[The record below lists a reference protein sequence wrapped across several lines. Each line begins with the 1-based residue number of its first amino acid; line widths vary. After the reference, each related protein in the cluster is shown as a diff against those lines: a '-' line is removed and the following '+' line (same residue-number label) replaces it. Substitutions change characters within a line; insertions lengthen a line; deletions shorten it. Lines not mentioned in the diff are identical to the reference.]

1 MEKLKKRYY
10 LLDNLK
16 VILIFFV
23 VFGHV
28 IEYYINDNSILMTL
42 YIFIYI
48 FHMPLFIF
56 ISGYLSKNFY
66 KMKRKAIRNLLIP
79 YIIFNMIWYTAVYI
93 GTRRAM
99 FSVLYPGWT
108 LWYLLSLFFWRIT
121 LKYLIKFKH
130 ILLLSFIA
138 GVLVGLIPSIGSILS
153 ISRTIV
159 FLPFFLLGYYTTEE
173 HLEKIKSFKS
183 EYAITGILVFLL
195 IAIYIVKN
203 DLFNYK
209 FLYNSYS
216 YNALEVSL
224 FEGTIF
230 RIFLYFGAII
240 FSICVINL
248 VPRKEQFFSK
258 IGKST
263 MNIYVFH
270 IYLVMLVY
278 FFIPKWNIGL
288 LQNILILI
296 SPFIIIFILSRKKIN
311 KVYDGLF
318 YPVNISIDTG
328 KKSIKKYK
336 KINKKAH

>member
-93 GTRRAM
+93 GTRKAM

-258 IGKST
+258 IGKAT

>member
-173 HLEKIKSFKS
+173 DLEKIKSFKS

-195 IAIYIVKN
+195 VAIYIVKN

-258 IGKST
+258 IGKAT

>member
-121 LKYLIKFKH
+121 LKYLIKFNH

-195 IAIYIVKN
+195 VAIYIVKN

-258 IGKST
+258 IGKAT

>member
-66 KMKRKAIRNLLIP
+66 RMKRKAIRNLLIP

-195 IAIYIVKN
+195 VAIYIVKN

-258 IGKST
+258 IGKAT

>member
-1 MEKLKKRYY
+1 
-10 LLDNLK
+10 LK

-195 IAIYIVKN
+195 VAIYIVKN

-258 IGKST
+258 IGKAT

>member
-159 FLPFFLLGYYTTEE
+159 FLPFFLLGYYATEE

-195 IAIYIVKN
+195 VAIYIVKN

-258 IGKST
+258 IGKAT

>member
-28 IEYYINDNSILMTL
+28 IEYYINENSILMTL

-48 FHMPLFIF
+48 FLMPLFIF

-159 FLPFFLLGYYTTEE
+159 FLPFFLLGYYATEE

-195 IAIYIVKN
+195 VAIYIVKN

-258 IGKST
+258 IGKAT

-336 KINKKAH
+336 KINNKAH

>member
-195 IAIYIVKN
+195 VAIYIVKN

-258 IGKST
+258 NRKGNYEYICFSYLFGNVSIFLYTKMEYWVIAKYFNFDKS
-263 MNIYVFH
+263 
-270 IYLVMLVY
+270 VY
-278 FFIPKWNIGL
+278 YNLYFI
-288 LQNILILI
+288 
-296 SPFIIIFILSRKKIN
+296 
-311 KVYDGLF
+311 
-318 YPVNISIDTG
+318 
-328 KKSIKKYK
+328 
-336 KINKKAH
+336 

>member
-1 MEKLKKRYY
+1 
-10 LLDNLK
+10 
-16 VILIFFV
+16 
-23 VFGHV
+23 
-28 IEYYINDNSILMTL
+28 MTL

-258 IGKST
+258 IGKAT

-336 KINKKAH
+336 K

>member
-258 IGKST
+258 IGKAT

-336 KINKKAH
+336 KI

>member
-195 IAIYIVKN
+195 VAIYIVKN

-258 IGKST
+258 IGKAT

>member
-1 MEKLKKRYY
+1 MEKLKKRNY

-28 IEYYINDNSILMTL
+28 IEYYIKDNSTL
-42 YIFIYI
+42 RIIYIFIYI

-56 ISGYLSKNFY
+56 VSGYLSKNFY
-66 KMKRKAIRNLLIP
+66 RMKRKAIRNLLIP

-93 GTRRAM
+93 GTQKAM

-108 LWYLLSLFFWRIT
+108 LWYLLSLFFWRMT

-130 ILLLSFIA
+130 ILLVSFIV
-138 GVLVGLIPSIGSILS
+138 GVLVGLIPNIGSTLS

-159 FLPFFLLGYYTTEE
+159 FLPFFLLGYYATDE
-173 HLEKIKSFKS
+173 HLDKIKSLKREFS
-183 EYAITGILVFLL
+183 ITGILVFLL
-195 IAIYIVKN
+195 VAFYIVN
-203 DLFNYK
+203 NNLFDYK

-216 YNALEVSL
+216 YDALGVSL
-224 FEGTIF
+224 LEGTIF

-240 FSICVINL
+240 FSICVISL
-248 VPRKEQFFSK
+248 VPSKEKFYSR
-258 IGKST
+258 IGKAT

-278 FFIPKWNIGL
+278 FFIPKWNISL
-288 LQNILILI
+288 LKNILILV
-296 SPFIIIFILSRKKIN
+296 SPFIIIFLLSRKRIN

-328 KKSIKKYK
+328 KKSYKKYK
-336 KINKKAH
+336 NINKKTH